1 MILGWNSFEGS
12 LLMEFMGM
20 LPATARPQDVLA
32 FGDGFLKIGAMYDMF
47 NRIFGTS
54 FNLEDQY
61 KKVVEE
67 FQAYAQ
73 IDDLGL
79 EHHKFLGNSHLFF
92 VLNPQKMLIPF

>member
-1 MILGWNSFEGS
+1 MD
-12 LLMEFMGM
+12 FMSM

-73 IDDLGL
+73 IDDLDL
-79 EHHKFLGNSHLFF
+79 EHHKFLGT
-92 VLNPQKMLIPF
+92 VLTCFTKATKFIKCTW